1 MKRMMSVSASML
13 LICITI
19 VIAAC
24 TPESNVPAA
33 GINSILIRIDDGQK
47 LIRPEGADGVTHYRY
62 QVDNEVTSVD
72 SGFIPKTGNDS
83 FFISDVQKGEFTITA
98 GAYIQQETPEGT
110 DYVLLSEKTVTEIL
124 KEGESKVV
132 SIVFDTISEELSGN
146 ISIKVMLPEALTVK
160 SNGFSYTCTV
170 FSASDPDIP
179 VYSIGPVSVADGT
192 YGKEYSLMLPGQ
204 KPGSYT
210 MCIRLASSDSQASWI
225 GYEAMRLF
233 PVLEASGTIDMTEEQ
248 EAMYPP
254 AIAIEGHGPYTAILT
269 CSDPSADIF
278 YTADGTDPF
287 ITGILYAGPFQM
299 ESLMPIRAYAA
310 SDDGRVSV
318 ESSFGINQPEQG
330 HLFGNGG
337 FIFYDR
343 GPEYGIYTIQDD
355 ELIRLTD
362 DEDWRYMV
370 IAPFIMEGSPWW
382 ENRRSIDGLGTE
394 IGTGPENSRILID
407 ALGDQNCIWKTL
419 KELKEDTGI
428 DYFIPS
434 REEASL
440 IQRTVRENPNNF
452 LSGFNYSL
460 WTSSEST
467 TSDSSASYFNP
478 SGTAAYNTSK
488 TYSYQF
494 IVAQRI

>member
-1 MKRMMSVSASML
+1 MKGKRIASAIA
-13 LICITI
+13 LILSALAII
-19 VIAAC
+19 AC
-24 TPESNVPAA
+24 TPEGSRPEE
-33 GINSILIRIDDGQK
+33 GYGDILIRIDDGQK
-47 LIRPEGADGVTHYRY
+47 LIGPDGADGITHYRY
-62 QVDNEVTSVD
+62 QVDNKVTSAD

-83 FFISDVQKGEFTITA
+83 FFISDVQKGEFTVTA
-98 GAYIQQETPEGT
+98 GAYIQQEDPEGT

-132 SIVFDTISEELSGN
+132 SIVFDTISEELSGD
-146 ISIKVMLPEALTVK
+146 ISIKVVLPEPLVMEGK
-160 SNGFSYTCTV
+160 GFSYECTV
-170 FSASDPDIP
+170 SLVSNPDTP
-179 VYSIGPVSVADGT
+179 VYSSDLISVADGS
-192 YGKEYSLMLPGQ
+192 YGKEYSLMIPGQ

-210 MCIRLASSDSQASWI
+210 ICLRLSSPDSQSSWT
-225 GYEAMRLF
+225 GYEAMRLLPGF
-233 PVLEASGTIDMTEEQ
+233 NASGTIDMSEGQ
-248 EAMYPP
+248 EDLSPP
-254 AIAIEGHGPYTAILT
+254 AIAIGGYGPYTATLT